1 MQRFFSGLRLGSVVL
16 AQILLVSGL
25 AAAQD
30 PPPPVGPASPPP
42 PPPKYEDYGTQD
54 DSPVDWV
61 VLPDYEEKSGFFFRF
76 QGGFAYNA
84 SWQEVNRKD
93 QNLVGAGFGLGVSLG
108 GFVANNLAL
117 GGEYTAN
124 FIPSPSFKLDG
135 KDLGNDKS
143 ISLSSMYFSVNYY
156 FTPIDIFI
164 QAGAGL
170 GWEWEPDG
178 PGVGPALKF
187 SAGKEFAVGN
197 NWGIGFAAYTEYAN
211 LPNGS
216 DANGS
221 VRFNALTFGVA
232 FTVSKW

>member
-1 MQRFFSGLRLGSVVL
+1 MNPAFASTPLVRLLS
-16 AQILLVSGL
+16 QWT
-25 AAAQD
+25 
-30 PPPPVGPASPPP
+30 PPAPPG
-42 PPPKYEDYGTQD
+42 
-54 DSPVDWV
+54 
-61 VLPDYEEKSGFFFRF
+61 
-76 QGGFAYNA
+76 
-84 SWQEVNRKD
+84 
-93 QNLVGAGFGLGVSLG
+93 
-108 GFVANNLAL
+108 
-117 GGEYTAN
+117 
-124 FIPSPSFKLDG
+124 
-135 KDLGNDKS
+135 
-143 ISLSSMYFSVNYY
+143 
-156 FTPIDIFI
+156 
-164 QAGAGL
+164 AGAGL